1 MKSKMMVLLVCSV
14 ALIFF
19 VLPAKE
25 TYSQAKY
32 PSRGIEIICGWGV
45 GGGSDTLT
53 RKVAQLLSDYF
64 KVPVHVTN
72 APGVA
77 GLIGLAKVNAARA
90 DGYTIGYLTHSG
102 LLRMMIDPSQKDFR
116 EYEPLAVMQLV
127 YSQIYIRTDSPW
139 KNFDDL
145 LKTAKEKRITTAV
158 TSPKGGDEFHIAY
171 INLKRGTK
179 FVAVPYR
186 KPTERYAAML
196 GGHVDAEVEQF
207 GDVKSMIDDGKIKA
221 VVHFAEKRDP
231 RFSNVPSSWEFNLPV
246 SLPMSRGFLMKK
258 GTPAPILQTLE
269 KAFEHVYKTAELQ
282 EFNKKKRVDP
292 DSWRNRE
299 QYKKLLEQQWQTA
312 TPIVKQL
319 GWKAKK

>member
-1 MKSKMMVLLVCSV
+1 MKSKMLVLLVCSLV
-14 ALIFF
+14 LMIFM
-19 VLPAKE
+19 LPAQE
-25 TYSQAKY
+25 TYGQAKY

-45 GGGSDTLT
+45 GGGSDILT
-53 RKVAQLLSDYF
+53 RKVAQHLSDYF

-127 YSQIYIRTDSPW
+127 YSQIYIQTDSPW
-139 KNFDDL
+139 KNFNDL
-145 LKTAKEKRITTAV
+145 LKAAKEKRITTAV

-171 INLKRGTK
+171 VNLKRGTQ
-179 FVAVPYR
+179 FVAVPYP

-196 GGHVDAEVEQF
+196 GGHVNASVEQF

-231 RFSNVPSSWEFNLPV
+231 RFSDVPSSWEFDLPV

-269 KAFEHVYKTAELQ
+269 KAFEQVYKTPELQ
-282 EFNKKKRVDP
+282 EFNKKQRVDP
-292 DSWRNRE
+292 NSWRDRE
-299 QYKKLLEQQWQTA
+299 QYKKLLEQQWETA